1 MSDPFAGPAM
11 SEAAKPIGILV
22 SERFPAQLTRRC
34 ERHAATVGRKLDWL
48 HLPMD
53 PEARV
58 PDERLPDIEVAY
70 YSSDVYETRPRSFFS
85 AVRKAPNLRWLQ
97 TFNVGVDH
105 PIFKELLG
113 RGIRVTSAAGTSA
126 VPIAQSAITGLLMLA
141 RGFPAWLQAQQ
152 NRTWLQ
158 FRGSQGPADL
168 PGQTV
173 CVLGMGS
180 IGRESARLAQALGM
194 EVIGIR
200 RSARVPDDPVDE
212 MHTPDKLAEV
222 LPRCQ
227 WLVIACP
234 LTAETRRL
242 VDAAMLARL
251 PQGARVINVA
261 RGEIVDEAALIQA
274 LQEGRLAGAYLDVFE
289 KEPLPPESP
298 LWTLPNVIVTPHNCG
313 ASSGNDARVLALFGD
328 NLERWL
334 SGRPLVNEIGPSA
347 T

>member
-1 MSDPFAGPAM
+1 M
-11 SEAAKPIGILV
+11 SEAAKAIGILV
-22 SERFPAQLTRRC
+22 SDRFPAELAQRC
-34 ERHAATVGRKLDWL
+34 EHHAESVGRKLGWI
-48 HLPMD
+48 HVPVD

-58 PDERLPDIEVAY
+58 PDEQLPQIEVAF
-70 YSSDVYETRPRSFFS
+70 YSSDLYETRPRSFFS

-141 RGFPAWLQAQQ
+141 RGFPAWIKAQQ
-152 NRTWLQ
+152 THTWLQ
-158 FRGSQGPADL
+158 FRGSHGPADL
-168 PGQTV
+168 ADQTL

-180 IGRESARLAQALGM
+180 IGTEIARLAQALGM
-194 EVIGIR
+194 RVIGIR
-200 RSARVPDDPVDE
+200 RSPRNPTDPVDE
-212 MHTPDKLAEV
+212 MHAPDALAEV

-227 WLVIACP
+227 WLAIACP

-251 PQGARVINVA
+251 PQGARVINIA
-261 RGEIVDEAALIQA
+261 RGEIVEEAALIQA
-274 LQEGRLAGAYLDVFE
+274 LEEGRLAGAYLDVFE

-298 LWTLPNVIVTPHNCG
+298 LWDLPNVIVTPHNCG
-313 ASSGNDARVLALFGD
+313 ASSGNDARVLALFAD

-334 SGRPLVNEIGPSA
+334 SARPLLNEVA
-347 T
+347 QRET